1 MKNKETHH
9 IVMNAV
15 LFQCCWF
22 LAIFSDWYWAVIPL
36 LLMVA
41 HIYRV
46 SPRRLHEL
54 KLAVV
59 IAFSG
64 ITIDTL
70 FKVTGIYS
78 FGDALLLTDRSIPV
92 WLCILWFG
100 FAMTVNHSLNW
111 LVKKAPW
118 FVVGCAIAGPI
129 SYSTGRAIG
138 VIDFS
143 NQSLGLI
150 STEWIVIALIA
161 IYVASPRI
169 HNKFMVRREV
179 L

>member
-1 MKNKETHH
+1 MKNQQTQH
-9 IVMNAV
+9 IVINAV

-41 HIYRV
+41 HIYWV
-46 SPRRLHEL
+46 SPRKVHEI

-59 IAFSG
+59 IAFTG

-70 FKVTGIYS
+70 FKVNGIYS
-78 FGDALLLTDRSIPV
+78 FGDQLLLTDRSIPV
-92 WLCILWFG
+92 WLCILWLG

-111 LVKKAPW
+111 LVRKVPW

-129 SYSTGRAIG
+129 SYSTGRANG

-150 STEWIVIALIA
+150 CIEWIVIALIT
-161 IYVASPRI
+161 IYLASPKVLSR
-169 HNKFMVRREV
+169 FMVRRAV

>member
-1 MKNKETHH
+1 MKTQQTQH
-9 IVMNAV
+9 IMINAI

-22 LAIFSDWYWAVIPL
+22 LAIFSDWYWAAIPL
-36 LLMVA
+36 LLMLV

-46 SPRRLHEL
+46 SSRKLHEL

-70 FKVTGIYS
+70 FKVSGIYS
-78 FGDALLLTDRSIPV
+78 FGDVLLITERSIPV
-92 WLCILWFG
+92 WLCILWLG
-100 FAMTVNHSLNW
+100 FALTVNHSLNW

-118 FVVGCAIAGPI
+118 FVIGCAVAGPI
-129 SYSTGRAIG
+129 SYSTGRAKG
-138 VIDFS
+138 VIEFS

-150 STEWIVIALIA
+150 SIEWVVIALIT
-161 IYVASPRI
+161 IYLSSPQVFT
-169 HNKFMVRREV
+169 KFTVRRAV